1 MSIKLLNQ
9 KLRDTLGV
17 SESGDAMFAW
27 FHASNLTVRV
37 LERGGYSDMPQLD
50 NGEDA
55 MKPANKW
62 VIARWMPPSHTR
74 EQYRAAFGDSM
85 PYPRNGR
92 YTVTNIAMPEG
103 VEPTER
109 ITDQAIAVEKI
120 RRHFTEMQQMR
131 AFEEGRNRAAA
142 EKRRISAD
150 IMDDA
155 KLPFNHV
162 PGAKD
167 HVSIGGI

>member
-1 MSIKLLNQ
+1 
-9 KLRDTLGV
+9 
-17 SESGDAMFAW
+17 
-27 FHASNLTVRV
+27 
-37 LERGGYSDMPQLD
+37 
-50 NGEDA
+50 
-55 MKPANKW
+55 
-62 VIARWMPPSHTR
+62 
-74 EQYRAAFGDSM
+74 
-85 PYPRNGR
+85 
-92 YTVTNIAMPEG
+92 
-103 VEPTER
+103 
-109 ITDQAIAVEKI
+109 
-120 RRHFTEMQQMR
+120 MQQIR